1 MDHQTENY
9 RLSVALLVALAFCI
23 YLPMKAAPFVYED
36 VRWLGAVNQEILWTW
51 PSRALTNLT
60 FQLQAELPVS
70 FGLPISPLS
79 FHILN
84 VGIHLVNS
92 VLISIIALPM
102 IGRLGSV
109 FASGMFALHPL
120 MTEAVSYVAVRGDLL
135 LTCCAL
141 VALWGLRNG
150 HRGLMVA
157 AVAVILAGWTKEI
170 GVVIMALMLW
180 TCLIYRQHVKLMG
193 YAAGLVAL
201 LCLVKW
207 PTFSAWM
214 TLPVYAGGSSLSWAE
229 FFGTQVGAFSRLFA
243 LAIWPFGFTVDHDMA
258 TLSLLW
264 RFVGGWLIFLA
275 ILVMVK
281 TWKQAPVWTWAGGW
295 ILLSVLPRLVVPQ
308 YNFLSEHQMYLPMVA
323 MSVLGGMILAQIWQ
337 GKDSSWMLQF
347 RTYINHIRV

>member
-92 VLISIIALPM
+92 VLIAIIALPM

-157 AVAVILAGWTKEI
+157 AVAV
-170 GVVIMALMLW
+170 MLW

-229 FFGTQVGAFSRLFA
+229 FFGTQVGAFFRLMA
-243 LAIWPFGFTVDHDMA
+243 LVVWPVGLTIDHDMA

-264 RFVGGWLIFLA
+264 RFVGGWLIFLS

-281 TWKQAPVWTWAGGW
+281 TWQQAPVWTWAGGW

-323 MSVLGGMILAQIWQ
+323 MSVLGGMMLAQVWQ
-337 GKDSSWMLQF
+337 GKDSPWLLQF
-347 RTYINHIRV
+347 RTYINHIRA